1 MADQADSLRQAASRH
16 LAAQQD
22 ALSPYGCRV
31 LAVTS
36 GKGGVGKTN
45 VAVNLSLALCEGGA
59 KVLLLD
65 GDLGLA
71 NVDLLLGLK
80 PEKTLQHVFSRQAL
94 LGEIILE
101 GPLGLRIL
109 PGALGLPELANLGT
123 LDIVRLL
130 GLLRGLEREHDVLV
144 IDTAAGI
151 GRLVTQFALAADDV
165 IIVSMPEPTALVDAY
180 GMMKALKRGDVQGG
194 LHLIVNLVGR
204 RGEERQFYRS
214 LSTVAGSYLGLS
226 LNWLGTIYRDDEI
239 SGCVKRHQPFY
250 LARPRSAASA
260 ELRRIA
266 GVFMEML
273 KLDQPRRDEG
283 FFSRLLSS
291 LQ

>member
-1 MADQADSLRQAASRH
+1 MGDQADSLRQAAGRH
-16 LAAQQD
+16 LAEQRA
-22 ALSPYGCRV
+22 ALGRHGCRV

-80 PEKTLQHVFSRQAL
+80 PQRTLQHVFSRQATLNEVL
-94 LGEIILE
+94 LD
-101 GPLGLRIL
+101 GPLGLKIL

-151 GRLVTQFALAADDV
+151 SRLVTQFALAADDV

-180 GMMKALKRGDVQGG
+180 GLMKALSGGEVQGG
-194 LHLIVNLVGR
+194 LHLLVNMVSR
-204 RGEERQFYRS
+204 RGDEQQFYRS
-214 LSTVAGSYLGLS
+214 LASVAESYLGLG
-226 LNWLGTIYRDDEI
+226 LNWLGTLYRDDEI
-239 SGCVKRHQPFY
+239 STCVKRHQPFY

-266 GVFMEML
+266 GVFL
-273 KLDQPRRDEG
+273 ALIKLDKPPRDEG
-283 FFSRLLSS
+283 FFSRLLNSMR
-291 LQ
+291 

>member
-16 LAAQQD
+16 LAEQQ
-22 ALSPYGCRV
+22 AGLGRYMCRV

-59 KVLLLD
+59 QVLLLD

-80 PEKTLQHVFSRQAL
+80 PQRTLQHVFSRQATL
-94 LGEIILE
+94 SEIILE
-101 GPLGLRIL
+101 GPLGLKIL
-109 PGALGLPELANLGT
+109 PGGMGLPELANLST

-130 GLLRGLEREHDVLV
+130 GLLRTLERDHDIMV

-165 IIVSMPEPTALVDAY
+165 LIVSMPEPTALVDAY
-180 GMMKALKRGDVQGG
+180 GMLKALRRGHVEGG
-194 LHLIVNLVGR
+194 LHLIVNMVSR
-204 RGEERQFYRS
+204 RGEEQQFYQS
-214 LSTVAGSYLGLS
+214 LATVADSYLGLK
-226 LNWLGTIYRDDEI
+226 LNWLGTIHRDDEI
-239 SGCVKRHQPFY
+239 SACVKRHQPFY
-250 LARPRSAASA
+250 LARPKSAASA

-266 GVFMEML
+266 GVFLELL
-273 KLDQPRRDEG
+273 KIEQPRRGEG
-283 FFSRLLSS
+283 FFARLLSS

>member
-1 MADQADSLRQAASRH
+1 MADQADSLRQAASR
-16 LAAQQD
+16 LLAQQ
-22 ALSPYGCRV
+22 AARGGAMCRV

-36 GKGGVGKTN
+36 GKGGVGKSN
-45 VAVNLSLALCEGGA
+45 VAVNLGLALCEGGA

-80 PEKTLQHVFSRQAL
+80 PAKTLQHVFSRRAA

-101 GPLGLRIL
+101 GPLGLKIL
-109 PGALGLPELANLGT
+109 PGGIGLPELANLGT

-130 GLLRGLEREHDVLV
+130 GLLRSLERDHDVLL

-165 IIVSMPEPTALVDAY
+165 LIVSMPEPTALVDAY
-180 GMMKALKRGDVQGG
+180 GMLKALRRGNVEGG
-194 LHLIVNLVGR
+194 LHLIVNMVR
-204 RGEERQFYRS
+204 RRPEAEQFHQS
-214 LSTVAGSYLGLS
+214 LSSVAQSYLGLS

-239 SGCVKRHQPFY
+239 SGCVRRHQPFY
-250 LARPRSAASA
+250 LARPKSAAA
-260 ELRRIA
+260 IELKRIA
-266 GVFMEML
+266 SVFLELL
-273 KLDQPRRDEG
+273 KIEQPRRDEG
-283 FFSRLLSS
+283 FFARLLSS